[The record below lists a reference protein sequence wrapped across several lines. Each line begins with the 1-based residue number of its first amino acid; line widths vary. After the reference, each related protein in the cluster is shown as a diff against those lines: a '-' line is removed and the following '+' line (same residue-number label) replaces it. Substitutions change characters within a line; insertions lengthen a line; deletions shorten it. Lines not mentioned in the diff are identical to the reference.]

1 MRKRVTTAKKT
12 SQRAKP
18 ATKSAAKPVTP
29 PATKRSATKPP
40 VAKKAAAKKVV
51 AKKVAKKSVAPE
63 ALAFVIKRSGIQGKG
78 AFARQP
84 LAKGERLIEYIG
96 ERISQTEAA
105 NRYDDAAMRRHH
117 TFLFTISSRTCIDGN
132 REGNDARYFNH
143 SCSPN
148 CETEVVRGRVYILAR
163 RNVLQGEELT
173 YDYNY
178 DLDGPIT
185 AESLQTY
192 ECRCGSPSCRG
203 TILGPDAR
211 RRAPRVALA
220 KLRAARAS

>member
-29 PATKRSATKPP
+29 PATKGP
-40 VAKKAAAKKVV
+40 VAKKAAAKKA
-51 AKKVAKKSVAPE
+51 AKKTATPE

-84 LAKGERLIEYIG
+84 IAKGERLIEYIG
-96 ERISQTEAA
+96 ERISQNEAA

-211 RRAPRVALA
+211 RRAPRGALA

>member
-1 MRKRVTTAKKT
+1 MRTRVTTAKKT

-18 ATKSAAKPVTP
+18 ASKTTAKVPSKTAPKVPSKT
-29 PATKRSATKPP
+29 T
-40 VAKKAAAKKVV
+40 AKVPSKTSKAA
-51 AKKVAKKSVAPE
+51 PN
-63 ALAFVIKRSGIQGKG
+63 ALAFAIKRSGIQGKG
-78 AFARQP
+78 AFALQP
-84 LAKGERLIEYIG
+84 IAKGDRLIEYVG
-96 ERISQTEAA
+96 ERVSQNEAA
-105 NRYDDAAMRRHH
+105 RRYDDAAMRRHH

-132 REGNDARYFNH
+132 REGNEARYFNH

-148 CETEVVRGRVYILAR
+148 CETEVVRGRVYILTR
-163 RNVLQGEELT
+163 RSVAAGEELT

-185 AESLQTY
+185 AESLKTY

-211 RRAPRVALA
+211 RRAPRGALA
-220 KLRAARAS
+220 KLRADRAAS